1 MKLTRKQKLSL
12 SPTARAIR
20 GGMMRFKRRLDIPM
34 FHADHIGQAE
44 EILSDAVDEL
54 KRLRQSNSI
63 FGTDKLVY
71 AQGALVRANRRFTQL
86 APSDPRQRGTE
97 HLVYD
102 PGLKDESGILAVSKL
117 TKDDI

>member
-63 FGTDKLVY
+63 YGSDKLVY
-71 AQGALVRANRRFTQL
+71 AQGVLLRANKMFSNL
-86 APSDPRQRGTE
+86 APGDPRQRGTE

-102 PGLKDESGILAVSKL
+102 PHLKDESGILAVSKL
-117 TKDDI
+117 TKDDT

>member
-1 MKLTRKQKLSL
+1 MKLTRKQKLQL

-34 FHADHIGQAE
+34 YHSDHIGKAE

-63 FGTDKLVY
+63 YGTDKLVY
-71 AQGALVRANRRFTQL
+71 AQGALLRANQRFSKL
-86 APSDPRQRGTE
+86 APGDPRQRGAE

-102 PGLKDESGILAVSKL
+102 PGLTDERGILEVSKL
-117 TKDDI
+117 TKDDM